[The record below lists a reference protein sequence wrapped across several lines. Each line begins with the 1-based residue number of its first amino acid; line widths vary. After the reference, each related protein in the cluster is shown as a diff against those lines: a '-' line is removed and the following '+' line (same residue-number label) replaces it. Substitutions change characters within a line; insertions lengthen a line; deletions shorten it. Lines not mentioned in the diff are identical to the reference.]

1 MFEDSKFSNDY
12 EFKPKKRNL
21 FQKQIET
28 KQLLKQHI
36 LLRNQQRQNSIE
48 YFYENIIKND
58 VS

>member
-1 MFEDSKFSNDY
+1 MFEDSKFSNNF
-12 EFKPKKRNL
+12 EFKSKKRNL

-36 LLRNQQRQNSIE
+36 LLRNQQRQSSIE